1 MTVVLRFL
9 IGTVIVFCLAACSP
23 KPLETSLPNSMRVA
37 SLPETQ
43 RHRPKTL
50 SSDILIGIAMERVVG
65 KRGFSID
72 GGEPIEN
79 NYRR

>member
-1 MTVVLRFL
+1 MTIVLRFS
-9 IGTVIVFCLAACSP
+9 IGTVIVICFTACSP

-65 KRGFSID
+65 KRGFPID
-72 GGEPIEN
+72 AGEPIAN
-79 NYRR
+79 HYQR